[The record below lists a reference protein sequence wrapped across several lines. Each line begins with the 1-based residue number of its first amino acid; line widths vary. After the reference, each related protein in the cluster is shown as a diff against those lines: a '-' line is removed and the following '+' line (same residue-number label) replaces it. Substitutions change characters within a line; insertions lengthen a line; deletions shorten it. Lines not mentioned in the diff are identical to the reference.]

1 MRFSSIKRLVPVLPA
16 LAAACAPSSTLK
28 EPQGPPKP
36 PEAAPSTEAPAKE
49 EVAPH
54 AAGSTEGMWLL
65 NDFPAERVGRDF
77 GFTPTPEWLEEV
89 RLSSMRLAGGCSGSV
104 VSDGGLVMT
113 NHHCVHRCVEQ
124 LSSAKEDYVANGFF
138 AKTAGEEKACPG
150 MELNQLVE
158 ITDVTARVSE
168 KTESLSGERFFEAQ
182 KAELSRIEKEC
193 ATGSDLR
200 CDVVSLYQGGR
211 YHLYKY
217 RRFQDV
223 RLVFAPE
230 LAAAFFGGDPDNF
243 NFPRYVLDAAFLRIY
258 EDGRPL
264 ATPHHFTFSQAGA
277 SEDELVFVSGHP
289 GSTSRNLTVAEL
301 ELIRDVMLPARLL
314 RLAEVRGLLTEYAE
328 RGKEQARVS
337 KGTLF
342 GVENAFKALNGRQAA
357 LLDRELFAGKV
368 EAENELRAKVANDPE
383 LAAAYGGAWE
393 AIREAQG
400 RMRQIRVP
408 YQQLEQGAGFWSDL
422 FNHARTLVRAA
433 EEFPKPNEER
443 LREYSDARRPALEQ
457 GLFSTAP
464 IDADFEIRK
473 LSYSLTKLR
482 EELGT
487 DDPRVRKLLGKESPM
502 ALATAAVRGTKLSD
516 PKARRALFE
525 GGKAALDAS
534 KDPMIALA
542 KAIDEEARAI
552 RKVYEDEVESVV
564 RKHSELVAR
573 ARFAIFGTSVY
584 PDATFTLRLS
594 FGKVEGWDENGAM
607 VAPTTS
613 FAGAFDRDTGAD
625 PYALPKSWLS
635 AKPKLN
641 LGSKLNFVTT
651 NDIIGGN
658 SGSPVINQEREI
670 VGLIFDGNIHSLG
683 GEYAFDQAKNRAV
696 AVHSEGIVEAL
707 DTIYGAKRIVDELRP
722 KDGGEKR

>member
-1 MRFSSIKRLVPVLPA
+1 MRFFSLDTLIRFAILPA
-16 LAAACAPSSTLK
+16 LASACAPSSTLV

-36 PEAAPSTEAPAKE
+36 PEGE
-49 EVAPH
+49 EQASSVAPPAARQEASH
-54 AAGSTEGMWLL
+54 LAGSTEGMWLL

-77 GFTPTPEWLEEV
+77 GFTPTPEWLDEV
-89 RLSSMRLAGGCSGSV
+89 RLSSVRLAGGCSGSV

-124 LSSAKEDYVANGFF
+124 LSSAKDDYVANGFS
-138 AKTAGEEKACPG
+138 AKTASEEKTCPG

-158 ITDVTARVSE
+158 ITDVTERISAT
-168 KTESLSGERFFEAQ
+168 TEGLSGERFGDTQ
-182 KAELSRIEKEC
+182 KAEIGRIEKEC
-193 ATGSDLR
+193 ATGADLR

-258 EDGRPL
+258 EDGRPPT
-264 ATPHHFTFSQAGA
+264 TPHHFSWSAKGA
-277 SEDELVFVSGHP
+277 EEGELVFVSGHP

-301 ELIRDVMLPARLL
+301 ELIRDVTLPARLL
-314 RLAEVRGLLTEYAE
+314 RLAEVRGLLTEYAK

-342 GVENAFKALNGRQAA
+342 GVENALKALQGRHAA
-357 LLDRELFAGKV
+357 LVDRDLFASKRR
-368 EAENELRAKVANDPE
+368 AEDELRETVAKDPA
-383 LAAAYGGAWE
+383 LFAAYGNAWE
-393 AIREAQG
+393 AIASAQQ

-422 FNHARTLVRAA
+422 FNHARTLVRSA

-443 LREYSDARRPALEQ
+443 LREFADARRPGIEQ
-457 GLFSTAP
+457 ALFSTAP
-464 IDADFEIRK
+464 IEADFEILK
-473 LSYSLTKLR
+473 LSHSLTKLR
-482 EELGT
+482 EEMGT
-487 DDPRVRKLLGKESPM
+487 DDPRVRRVLGKQSPSE
-502 ALATAAVRGTKLSD
+502 LATAVVRGTKLFD

-534 KDPMIALA
+534 KDPMILLA
-542 KAIDEEARAI
+542 KAIDGDARAI
-552 RKVYEDEVESVV
+552 RKVYEDEVDSVV
-564 RKHSELVAR
+564 RKNGELVAR
-573 ARFAIFGTSVY
+573 ARFAILGTSVY

-594 FGKVEGWDENGAM
+594 FGRVEGWEENGEAVTPM
-607 VAPTTS
+607 TT

-635 AKPKLN
+635 SKSKLN

-658 SGSPVINQEREI
+658 SGSPVINAKGEVI
-670 VGLIFDGNIHSLG
+670 GAAFDGNIHSLG
-683 GEYAFDQAKNRAV
+683 GSFGYDGELNRTVSVSTAAV
-696 AVHSEGIVEAL
+696 TEAL
-707 DTIYGAKRIVDELRP
+707 RTVYDQPRLLRELGVTR
-722 KDGGEKR
+722 